1 MSSSPLN
8 RPLGASSPLLEGGRR
23 RSQFTYRQFSQLASS
38 NTSNPLRVI
47 AHIDLDAFYAQCETV
62 RLGIPE
68 DKPLAVQQWQG
79 LIAVNYP
86 AREFGI
92 GRHCNV
98 EEAKKL
104 CPELIVQH
112 VATWREGDDKW
123 AYREDAAAHIATDK
137 VSLDHYRLQSR
148 KILAC
153 IKEALPLDLQKVEK
167 ASIDEVFLD
176 LSSQTHLILL
186 ERFPELSNPPPYD
199 DPTENLPLP
208 SIAALDWQTDALID
222 LDEEQETVDPD
233 WDDVAILIGSE
244 IVRKVRA
251 EVRQK
256 LGYTCSAGVAS
267 NKLLSKLGSAYKKPN
282 KQTVVRNRAVSA
294 FMAGFKITKLR
305 NLGGKL
311 GEQIVSTFNT
321 ESVIELLDVPLA
333 TMKTKLGHD
342 TGFWIYNTIRGIDT
356 SEVNSRTQIKSMLSA
371 KSFRPTVNSSEQATR
386 WLRIFAAD
394 IFARLVEEGVLE
406 NKRRPRTMN
415 LHHRHEGQ
423 VRSRSGPIPQG
434 RIIDEGSLFELAKD
448 LLLQII
454 AEGRGVW
461 PCANLSLSVAGFE
474 DGVKGNMGIGAF
486 LVKGEEAEALRSSIP
501 DSRQSSTGPEPS
513 AKKRRV
519 EDGGIQRF
527 FSKRPSTDHERTS
540 LTDSHTHGE
549 DSKAGSLP
557 SDPTQKTLSFATK
570 YDCEARHESDLAMH
584 ESHAS
589 PWHESAFDVQ
599 VDQKQH
605 SLTDVVCSRCKAS
618 FADPEALQNH
628 RDWHMAKD
636 LQDAERVKPT
646 FAERQPAARN
656 SAQKTQGT
664 TSRRSRG
671 GKLEQESDYYAVSRP
686 SFLKPWLCD
695 NPLFVGVLKPFEE
708 RGRCTVQGTC
718 RFLVTQV
725 CQNNRSVL
733 TETIKVNDKML
744 QFTVSDNDW
753 DMAWRNKETQE
764 GFSPASRGA
773 QVSSVTAKVKA
784 QPRDQDPGGQGRG
797 RAVEQALQTQE
808 VPTASGFGN
817 VQRSTKIGRHWT
829 QGCWQHGTDKEQASQ
844 DQDQYQGTHARGQRQ
859 LQIPQLGVGLGQGGR
874 QASGTDSPREESV
887 ITLTAQPEEGSSS
900 SIDEILAESAFCLE
914 QPGDPSLYYLGLLQN
929 QNQLHHK
936 NHNAQQYQ
944 GFVGDDPSTS
954 SHQQPQPSGF
964 GYQHQHNQPPACSS
978 LPFSFSFPPPAPPSS
993 APATS
998 VFGLAP
1004 PPLPSPAS
1012 PPRPPPRRRFQPT
1025 TSRRQQNLSHCRSNS
1040 NLSSSSSVSTG
1051 ASRRLLA
1058 SRSPASHSASGK
1070 SPRQRLASAPPL
1082 PQPIDSADPQDTPT
1096 AHHRHSPFLPPHP
1109 HLPASS
1115 LSACSTL
1122 SALSTSSPSSPIS
1135 GSISSSPALLSTFSS
1150 ISSSSSS
1157 HLTSSSAISSPHI
1170 NNMSRSSRNAAP
1182 TTSGT
1187 GRQNEYFVPRDGID
1201 REVIS
1206 ADICRYLGNDAL
1218 VRPGHYENPQTGQA
1232 VQGYYITA
1240 YRNLTTAMIE
1250 DLKADSAR
1258 WDSER
1263 RAQTSRN
1270 TSGGTIA
1277 SRNVGVPPRHSS
1289 NSPVVQYRYSE
1300 THQSRQHHGPTE
1312 GPYQTDPYAR
1322 DPGFDGPRYPGTGA
1336 PGYTGAA
1343 GSYGQSYGASS
1354 SGAFAGYA
1362 QTQQSPPPADTRF
1375 SSTTAATMDPSYQA
1389 SQSPYVAVGTNQR
1402 PRGGYDPYANQMAT
1416 SSAAAQQAYATAAPT
1431 QQGYTATAYPYSGQ
1445 APPAGYAMQPQDPF
1459 YGRVVPPA
1467 ADVVSERATGTAQT
1481 DTTDQAA
1488 GKRMR
1493 PCCIR
1498 FTLGHGAELEKGR
1511 GAIPYQ
1517 VDLGWYLDVMTLLS
1531 GRTLRGSI
1539 LFSVLPGSGW
1549 FLLSTP
1555 MSLAPGFFG
1564 VYHRRD
1570 AVFIGII
1577 IGRGRHP
1584 DSKLGAHMN
1593 SLDSDT
1599 SYWTSWTSWTLINH
1613 LANISRLTKEW
1624 THSMRMFAFAWI
1636 SSYSS
1641 NVLLWIL

>member
-1 MSSSPLN
+1 MSSSPLH
-8 RPLGASSPLLEGGRR
+8 RPPGASSPLLEGGRR

-104 CPELIVQH
+104 CPELIAQH

-176 LSSQTHLILL
+176 LSSQIHQILL
-186 ERFPELSNPPPYD
+186 QRFPELSNPPPYD

-321 ESVIELLDVPLA
+321 ESVTELLDVPLT
-333 TMKTKLGHD
+333 TMKAKLDHD
-342 TGFWIYNTIRGIDT
+342 TGLWIYNTIRGIDT

-371 KSFRPTVNSSEQATR
+371 KSFRPTINSSEQATR

-434 RIIDEGSLFELAKD
+434 RTIDEGSLFELAKD
-448 LLLQII
+448 LLSQII

-501 DSRQSSTGPEPS
+501 DNRQYSTGPEPS

-527 FSKRPSTDHERTS
+527 FSKRPSTDHERTP
-540 LTDSHTHGE
+540 LTDSHTPGE
-549 DSKAGSLP
+549 DPKDSSLP

-570 YDCEARHESDLAMH
+570 HDYEAPHESDLTMH

-599 VDQKQH
+599 VDQQQH

-618 FADPEALQNH
+618 FADPEALQSH

-671 GKLEQESDYYAVSRP
+671 GKLEQ
-686 SFLKPWLCD
+686 
-695 NPLFVGVLKPFEE
+695 G
-708 RGRCTVQGTC
+708 
-718 RFLVTQV
+718 
-725 CQNNRSVL
+725 
-733 TETIKVNDKML
+733 
-744 QFTVSDNDW
+744 
-753 DMAWRNKETQE
+753 
-764 GFSPASRGA
+764 
-773 QVSSVTAKVKA
+773 
-784 QPRDQDPGGQGRG
+784 
-797 RAVEQALQTQE
+797 
-808 VPTASGFGN
+808 
-817 VQRSTKIGRHWT
+817 
-829 QGCWQHGTDKEQASQ
+829 
-844 DQDQYQGTHARGQRQ
+844 
-859 LQIPQLGVGLGQGGR
+859 
-874 QASGTDSPREESV
+874 
-887 ITLTAQPEEGSSS
+887 
-900 SIDEILAESAFCLE
+900 
-914 QPGDPSLYYLGLLQN
+914 
-929 QNQLHHK
+929 
-936 NHNAQQYQ
+936 
-944 GFVGDDPSTS
+944 
-954 SHQQPQPSGF
+954 
-964 GYQHQHNQPPACSS
+964 
-978 LPFSFSFPPPAPPSS
+978 
-993 APATS
+993 
-998 VFGLAP
+998 
-1004 PPLPSPAS
+1004 
-1012 PPRPPPRRRFQPT
+1012 
-1025 TSRRQQNLSHCRSNS
+1025 
-1040 NLSSSSSVSTG
+1040 
-1051 ASRRLLA
+1051 
-1058 SRSPASHSASGK
+1058 
-1070 SPRQRLASAPPL
+1070 
-1082 PQPIDSADPQDTPT
+1082 
-1096 AHHRHSPFLPPHP
+1096 
-1109 HLPASS
+1109 
-1115 LSACSTL
+1115 
-1122 SALSTSSPSSPIS
+1122 
-1135 GSISSSPALLSTFSS
+1135 
-1150 ISSSSSS
+1150 
-1157 HLTSSSAISSPHI
+1157 
-1170 NNMSRSSRNAAP
+1170 
-1182 TTSGT
+1182 
-1187 GRQNEYFVPRDGID
+1187 
-1201 REVIS
+1201 
-1206 ADICRYLGNDAL
+1206 
-1218 VRPGHYENPQTGQA
+1218 
-1232 VQGYYITA
+1232 
-1240 YRNLTTAMIE
+1240 
-1250 DLKADSAR
+1250 
-1258 WDSER
+1258 
-1263 RAQTSRN
+1263 
-1270 TSGGTIA
+1270 
-1277 SRNVGVPPRHSS
+1277 
-1289 NSPVVQYRYSE
+1289 
-1300 THQSRQHHGPTE
+1300 QSRL
-1312 GPYQTDPYAR
+1312 
-1322 DPGFDGPRYPGTGA
+1322 
-1336 PGYTGAA
+1336 
-1343 GSYGQSYGASS
+1343 
-1354 SGAFAGYA
+1354 
-1362 QTQQSPPPADTRF
+1362 
-1375 SSTTAATMDPSYQA
+1375 
-1389 SQSPYVAVGTNQR
+1389 
-1402 PRGGYDPYANQMAT
+1402 
-1416 SSAAAQQAYATAAPT
+1416 
-1431 QQGYTATAYPYSGQ
+1431 
-1445 APPAGYAMQPQDPF
+1445 
-1459 YGRVVPPA
+1459 
-1467 ADVVSERATGTAQT
+1467 
-1481 DTTDQAA
+1481 
-1488 GKRMR
+1488 K
-1493 PCCIR
+1493 
-1498 FTLGHGAELEKGR
+1498 
-1511 GAIPYQ
+1511 
-1517 VDLGWYLDVMTLLS
+1517 
-1531 GRTLRGSI
+1531 
-1539 LFSVLPGSGW
+1539 
-1549 FLLSTP
+1549 
-1555 MSLAPGFFG
+1555 FG
-1564 VYHRRD
+1564 
-1570 AVFIGII
+1570 
-1577 IGRGRHP
+1577 
-1584 DSKLGAHMN
+1584 
-1593 SLDSDT
+1593 
-1599 SYWTSWTSWTLINH
+1599 
-1613 LANISRLTKEW
+1613 
-1624 THSMRMFAFAWI
+1624 
-1636 SSYSS
+1636 
-1641 NVLLWIL
+1641 